1 MAKSI
6 TSTLVGAAMK
16 DGYIRSLDDPVTQ
29 YITALRG
36 SAYDGVTV
44 HQLLTMTSGVKW
56 NEDYTDPNSDV
67 ARMYAQAPRPRVR
80 HDHQLRAQAP
90 ARGAA
95 RDEVGLQDV
104 GDQPGRRARRG
115 RDRQELADYLSEKI
129 WRPYGMERD
138 AEWMIDDVGDEQG
151 GCCLGMTLRDD
162 ARFGEFILDGAR
174 VDGQSIVPDDWLPE
188 ATRTQVS
195 IGPGAGYGYQ
205 WWTRDEESD
214 RSRGGRGAAGVHR
227 RRPGGGRR
235 RAVRRRRRVSLWRGM
250 RRRWADGTTHLEWK
264 GVDFLGRLA
273 VLVPQPRINL
283 LLYCIWTRPQ
293 VSVGRHEDWTSRLQP
308 RAGGAMMCHRQPW
321 QNRSSVCRI

>member
-1 MAKSI
+1 MGW
-6 TSTLVGAAMK
+6 STT
-16 DGYIRSLDDPVTQ
+16 R
-29 YITALRG
+29 RG
-36 SAYDGVTV
+36 S
-44 HQLLTMTSGVKW
+44 SI
-56 NEDYTDPNSDV
+56 PP
-67 ARMYAQAPRPRVR
+67 ARRW
-80 HDHQLRAQAP
+80 
-90 ARGAA
+90 RGAA
-95 RDEVGLQDV
+95 CRSRCATTHASASSSSTARRSTEGRSSPTAFFEAATSPQVETSL
-104 GDQPGRRARRG
+104 PGR
-115 RDRQELADYLSEKI
+115 
-129 WRPYGMERD
+129 
-138 AEWMIDDVGDEQG
+138 
-151 GCCLGMTLRDD
+151 
-162 ARFGEFILDGAR
+162 
-174 VDGQSIVPDDWLPE
+174 
-188 ATRTQVS
+188 
-195 IGPGAGYGYQ
+195 GYGYQ